1 MEDIVLYQVM
11 DPKAWFSYAA
21 DIPGT
26 TLRHMQIFLANTV
39 IYPRQAGDENTCT

>member
-1 MEDIVLYQVM
+1 MSDMEDIVLYQVM

-26 TLRHMQIFLANTV
+26 TLRRM
-39 IYPRQAGDENTCT
+39 